1 MPILPPKII
10 FRVMAGIWIILVER
24 REEDRNRWRFAQPVI
39 TRMVYHIGRDS
50 GVRHERADRPECSPQ
65 PIS

>member
-24 REEDRNRWRFAQPVI
+24 REEDRNRWRFA
-39 TRMVYHIGRDS
+39 HI
-50 GVRHERADRPECSPQ
+50 P
-65 PIS
+65 